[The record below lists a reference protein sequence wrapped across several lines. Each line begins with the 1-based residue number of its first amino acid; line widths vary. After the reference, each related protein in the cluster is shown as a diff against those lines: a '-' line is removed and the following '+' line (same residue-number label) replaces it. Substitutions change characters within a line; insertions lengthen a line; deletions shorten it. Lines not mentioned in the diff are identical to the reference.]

1 MHNFQSNHY
10 FEMKFY
16 QDILE
21 ALFYVGLKFHS
32 NRGSGM
38 PCNKNQNLFFLQELH
53 YFLSWFKIIFP
64 YML

>member
-21 ALFYVGLKFHS
+21 ALFYVRLKFHS
-32 NRGSGM
+32 NRDSGM
-38 PCNKNQNLFFLQELH
+38 PCNKNQYLFFFTRITL
-53 YFLSWFKIIFP
+53 FS
-64 YML
+64 

>member
-38 PCNKNQNLFFLQELH
+38 PCNKNQNFFFFTRITLF
-53 YFLSWFKIIFP
+53 S
-64 YML
+64 